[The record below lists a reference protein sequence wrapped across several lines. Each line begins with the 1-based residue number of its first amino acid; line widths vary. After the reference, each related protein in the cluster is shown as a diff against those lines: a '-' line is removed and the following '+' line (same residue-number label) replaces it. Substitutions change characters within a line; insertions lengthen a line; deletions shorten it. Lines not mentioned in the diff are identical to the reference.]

1 MPSFRYIAL
10 KQKHVATA
18 KSLLTFCASAKDIRK
33 WAGVPTKTSQFS
45 GFQRALTKKWSK
57 IAKYFNEKELSP
69 TSVVVAFRQDALTVD
84 SLSYPS
90 SWSDDS
96 LTTKPEFVTISFLC
110 EELDEENVDVFDLA
124 AQVVTILKDR
134 VPAEEQTDD
143 DDSDAS
149 NGATDSEDDEASE
162 EEDAEDDNSESEE
175 AESDDAERG
184 DSDHGE
190 AEESQVELDVGQSRL
205 RKFYNL
211 LRNTERLKR
220 WIEKGSGETGE
231 DAIEKQQHRAAALKQ
246 SLLGLLKPAML
257 VDGQHRVEGAYRSDY
272 PELTFAVCA
281 IPEADWVE
289 QVFQFV
295 ILNKTAKPLSS
306 AFQNDI
312 LNTSLTNIEL
322 EEIEERFDRIGIRN
336 TDRKLMAAINH
347 NADSPFY
354 QMVKEPSEI
363 AGVASADKLSDKG
376 MLRVAKRWYHIHN
389 KDGELAMFK
398 KIIGRNVSAANCKK
412 RWKDSPHDVW
422 RTCFYE
428 FWKVMRDRYKPEG
441 VWERGGNYR
450 LLYIVTIQ
458 TLQDMFLEIKSDA
471 DTVFSGLEDFRNQVR
486 VFFEKVPGAYFTGW
500 KATGLQSGNRDN
512 WIKNDI
518 KRLRKGDKLKDVTDE
533 SPLYKEASATG

>member
-1 MPSFRYIAL
+1 MSSIRYIAL

-84 SLSYPS
+84 PLSYPS

-96 LTTKPEFVTISFLC
+96 LTTKPDFVTISFSC
-110 EELDEENVDVFDLA
+110 EEIDEENADVLDLA
-124 AQVVTILKDR
+124 ARVVTILKDR
-134 VPAEEQTDD
+134 VPADEQVDEDESDSSTETAEEE
-143 DDSDAS
+143 AEE
-149 NGATDSEDDEASE
+149 DSEEGTTAEESSEA
-162 EEDAEDDNSESEE
+162 EE
-175 AESDDAERG
+175 AESEESERADGGQG
-184 DSDHGE
+184 D

-211 LRNTERLKR
+211 LRDTERLKH
-220 WIEKGSGETGE
+220 WIEKGSGESGE
-231 DAIEKQQHRAAALKQ
+231 DSDEKQQHRTSALKQ
-246 SLLGLLKPAML
+246 SLIGLLRPAML

-281 IPEADWVE
+281 IPDADWVE

-322 EEIEERFDRIGIRN
+322 GEIEDRFDRIGIRN
-336 TDRKLMAAINH
+336 TDRRLMAAINH

-363 AGVASADKLSDKG
+363 AGTTSADKLSDKG
-376 MLRVAKRWYHIHN
+376 MLRIAKRWYHIHN

-398 KIIGRNVSAANCKK
+398 KIIGRGVSAANCKK
-412 RWKDSPHDVW
+412 RWKESPHDVW

-428 FWKVMRDRYKPEG
+428 FWKVMHDRYKPEG

-450 LLYIVTIQ
+450 LLYIVTLQ
-458 TLQDMFLEIKSDA
+458 TVQDMFLEIKSDA
-471 DTVFSGLEDFRNQVR
+471 DTVFGNLDDFRNQVR

-500 KATGLQSGNRDN
+500 KATGLQSGNRDK

-533 SPLYKEASATG
+533 SPLYKEASVTE